1 MSQLLDNSNS
11 NLRVGDRVCLS
22 DKRLLGI
29 VAYVGTT
36 QFSPGKWIGVI
47 LDEPKGKNNGLVQ
60 GKEYFRCEANHGIFV
75 RPAQVKLIENESVG
89 AENSKTLNPST
100 TSGLPRP
107 KGDPKF
113 VKKEIARPT
122 PASGS
127 KQTFAREPQLKPRPF
142 VKQSASLEKVAPTEG
157 SGSDTQRMCQSDV
170 VALDDRKQEVEDVE
184 VSRTTEEEKDRS
196 CSGTAVSAEL
206 VDSKRTEVAN
216 LNDDH
221 HHHTMNEEG
230 KQRLSVSKQVALLER
245 EINAAEKQS
254 VSLSM
259 AEGVELEYLK
269 SEVKDL
275 SEKLETLRA
284 KRHEDKQKLID
295 YERCKIQLQQLI
307 EYKNRMV
314 EVHSELQR
322 QLQQAK
328 KEAREAIESRE
339 AYSEEMA
346 GVSEAIEMATLDKE
360 MAEERAEMLCQELDV
375 VKDRVRELEVELE
388 ILKNELNANG
398 APNSETPTPYQIKQL
413 EQQNDRMKEALVK
426 VRDLSVQERATNE
439 RLNKE
444 LGVLKAD
451 MAELQKKYDRL
462 KIAEEDFENQITELK
477 DQVDAAVGAE
487 EMVEHLTAKNLS
499 LEEEL
504 RTLMETIEDFEQM
517 RVVDEELQES
527 SRETEKELRLE
538 LDRMHG
544 QITELKQQLQL
555 ANSRMADRESTI
567 AKFRQQTASLLE
579 QIQNYKDQ
587 LSILTEPK
595 KNISNEN
602 DDSTNDRSLSATSRQ
617 MSEIV
622 DSQLCKIELDDS
634 RRENQFLRIF
644 FSDDFTNTGA
654 FFILFL
660 SGDSDCISVNL
671 VFTRLIEKA
680 KLLIKHVNG
689 IFPRVPQGVQREHL
703 FLSHKGEQWSYSLN
717 ALSRCSVER
726 LNKVAQLRSE
736 ITAQERLLS
745 YYFNL
750 LKENNLDENS
760 SLRNMEK
767 LLAFFKQFCETNY
780 TAEQFDSNAVLIDM
794 LLSLLSVVSWLQFEL
809 QRAKLYLTDT
819 SGSEKLLELFN
830 KMSNSVGDMEQ
841 FLVLAKTKVPK
852 GDDLVVDHTSSHVGL
867 LDSMSENVY
876 AVENVAKILN
886 QCCAKAASQASMLP
900 DVHGI
905 DASIME
911 EFLND
916 SYLEIMR
923 PEKNEST
930 ESFFEFHLRNVVQ
943 YCEQL
948 CNTFDENLKK
958 KSTEEK
964 QQFPPILERAHIRK
978 ENIAECERLKKEIE
992 KKDRDIMEIK
1002 RALKLKAEEISE
1014 MHVRKEIAEKRLAD
1028 SGKEGDERVV
1038 RLQNKLA
1045 EVQHDYK
1052 NKERRHACLLML
1064 MLFSHYEQTMDSL
1077 QQELD
1082 SLEKENASL
1091 KERIVVLS
1099 KKQLLIGV
1107 TKPLAAVSNSP
1118 LSTSASVQ
1126 DQHEGGFMIDQ
1137 MKHFQYVMQH
1147 WKSAQ
1152 ASEVGKRM
1160 QSAMESMKPLNIPKK
1175 HSGRSSIFCSIE
1187 SDQLSHKR
1195 HDEINHLLREVDR
1208 FHKELRKFLSE
1219 NMIVSIRNTATSPD
1233 IVWSKYYRQLHRWNS
1248 LINWKNHL
1256 KSKIQ
1261 QCIVAQGYPAEAAG
1275 DLSSFAFF
1283 EASCVKKNERKKPF
1297 CSVTVPCSDSKGKVL
1312 PIAATNAEICNF
1324 FSHLAANYRRKTES
1338 ESDSLLATD
1347 DEDYVPYVPLKKRRE
1362 QQLVKIGLL
1371 NRNSGTEGVG
1381 STAKMVE
1388 SESST
1393 VDSAKKYGRTIEFE
1407 RSAVTLLEQH
1417 TELKKQT
1424 ESHKEDAIEKKL
1436 KEEEQLLE
1444 SFAGRTALMA
1454 AAEIAKDVKYVE
1466 AIRTGWQ
1473 PPRYVENLTYEQIVR
1488 FRKLHGILA
1497 EGENIPA
1504 PLRSFR
1510 EMKFPKSIL
1519 SALTKKNITVPTP
1532 IQMQGLP
1539 IALKGR
1545 DMIGIAYTGSGK
1557 TLVFVLPLIMF
1568 CMEQQI
1574 RLPFIDNEGPYGLI
1588 VVPSRELAK
1597 QIYDIVCHY
1606 CEALCADNLP
1616 KLRVCLCIGGVS
1628 LSEQL
1633 STARRGVH
1641 IVVAT
1646 PGRFIEILSKKV
1658 LTLDSCRYL
1667 CMDEADRMIDLGFEE
1682 DVRTIFSFFKGQRQ
1696 TLLFSATMPRKI
1708 QNFAKSA
1715 LVQPIVVNVGR
1726 AGAANLNVLQD
1737 VVDFVLLNDR
1747 VDQIVEYVR
1756 NEDKLMQ
1763 ILSALEKTPPPV
1775 LIFAEKKDDVDRIL
1789 EYLLLKGLQA
1799 VAIHGGKDQQERLT
1813 ALTSFQFGAK
1823 DILVATDVA
1832 SKGLDFPQIQHV
1844 INYDLPDDIEN
1855 YVHRIG
1861 RTGRHHQKGRA
1872 TTFVNRSCDISVLL
1886 DLKHLLLEAKQE
1898 VPLFLSSFEA
1908 ESEKLLEIGDERG
1921 CTFCGGLG
1929 HRISDCPKLESLQN
1943 KRAQSLN
1950 KRDFLA
1956 YNTADW

>member
-89 AENSKTLNPST
+89 AENSKKLNPST

-122 PASGS
+122 PSSGS
-127 KQTFAREPQLKPRPF
+127 KQTSAREPQLVFKPRPF

-184 VSRTTEEEKDRS
+184 VSRITEEEKDRS
-196 CSGTAVSAEL
+196 CSRTAVSAEL
-206 VDSKRTEVAN
+206 VDSKRTEMAN

-703 FLSHKGEQWSYSLN
+703 FLSHKGEQWSYSLKFIYHLHCLIAVLRKCEN

-819 SGSEKLLELFN
+819 SGSEKLLEMFN

-905 DASIME
+905 DASMME

-958 KSTEEK
+958 KSAEEK

-1052 NKERRHACLLML
+1052 NKERRHACMLML

-1137 MKHFQYVMQH
+1137 YVMQH

-1175 HSGRSSIFCSIE
+1175 HSGRSSIFCGIE

-1248 LINWKNHL
+1248 LINWKNH
-1256 KSKIQ
+1256 
-1261 QCIVAQGYPAEAAG
+1261 
-1275 DLSSFAFF
+1275 
-1283 EASCVKKNERKKPF
+1283 NERKKPF

-1312 PIAATNAEICNF
+1312 PIAATNAEIRNF
-1324 FSHLAANYRRKTES
+1324 FSHLAAKC
-1338 ESDSLLATD
+1338 
-1347 DEDYVPYVPLKKRRE
+1347 
-1362 QQLVKIGLL
+1362 
-1371 NRNSGTEGVG
+1371 
-1381 STAKMVE
+1381 
-1388 SESST
+1388 
-1393 VDSAKKYGRTIEFE
+1393 
-1407 RSAVTLLEQH
+1407 
-1417 TELKKQT
+1417 
-1424 ESHKEDAIEKKL
+1424 
-1436 KEEEQLLE
+1436 
-1444 SFAGRTALMA
+1444 
-1454 AAEIAKDVKYVE
+1454 
-1466 AIRTGWQ
+1466 
-1473 PPRYVENLTYEQIVR
+1473 NL
-1488 FRKLHGILA
+1488 
-1497 EGENIPA
+1497 
-1504 PLRSFR
+1504 
-1510 EMKFPKSIL
+1510 SI
-1519 SALTKKNITVPTP
+1519 
-1532 IQMQGLP
+1532 
-1539 IALKGR
+1539 
-1545 DMIGIAYTGSGK
+1545 
-1557 TLVFVLPLIMF
+1557 
-1568 CMEQQI
+1568 
-1574 RLPFIDNEGPYGLI
+1574 
-1588 VVPSRELAK
+1588 
-1597 QIYDIVCHY
+1597 
-1606 CEALCADNLP
+1606 
-1616 KLRVCLCIGGVS
+1616 
-1628 LSEQL
+1628 
-1633 STARRGVH
+1633 
-1641 IVVAT
+1641 
-1646 PGRFIEILSKKV
+1646 
-1658 LTLDSCRYL
+1658 
-1667 CMDEADRMIDLGFEE
+1667 
-1682 DVRTIFSFFKGQRQ
+1682 
-1696 TLLFSATMPRKI
+1696 
-1708 QNFAKSA
+1708 
-1715 LVQPIVVNVGR
+1715 
-1726 AGAANLNVLQD
+1726 
-1737 VVDFVLLNDR
+1737 
-1747 VDQIVEYVR
+1747 
-1756 NEDKLMQ
+1756 
-1763 ILSALEKTPPPV
+1763 
-1775 LIFAEKKDDVDRIL
+1775 
-1789 EYLLLKGLQA
+1789 
-1799 VAIHGGKDQQERLT
+1799 
-1813 ALTSFQFGAK
+1813 
-1823 DILVATDVA
+1823 
-1832 SKGLDFPQIQHV
+1832 
-1844 INYDLPDDIEN
+1844 
-1855 YVHRIG
+1855 
-1861 RTGRHHQKGRA
+1861 
-1872 TTFVNRSCDISVLL
+1872 
-1886 DLKHLLLEAKQE
+1886 
-1898 VPLFLSSFEA
+1898 
-1908 ESEKLLEIGDERG
+1908 
-1921 CTFCGGLG
+1921 
-1929 HRISDCPKLESLQN
+1929 
-1943 KRAQSLN
+1943 
-1950 KRDFLA
+1950 
-1956 YNTADW
+1956 

>member
-1 MSQLLDNSNS
+1 
-11 NLRVGDRVCLS
+11 LRVGDRVCLS

-127 KQTFAREPQLKPRPF
+127 KQTFAREPQLVFKPRPF

-644 FSDDFTNTGA
+644 FSDDFTNTGVNCFIINVII
-654 FFILFL
+654 FFTLNCLFFF
-660 SGDSDCISVNL
+660 S
-671 VFTRLIEKA
+671 
-680 KLLIKHVNG
+680 
-689 IFPRVPQGVQREHL
+689 
-703 FLSHKGEQWSYSLN
+703 

-1052 NKERRHACLLML
+1052 NKER
-1064 MLFSHYEQTMDSL
+1064 HYEQTMDSL

-1137 MKHFQYVMQH
+1137 YVMQH

-1175 HSGRSSIFCSIE
+1175 HSGRSSIFCSNE

-1283 EASCVKKNERKKPF
+1283 EASCEESVNLVSFFANCNFLQNERKKPF

-1312 PIAATNAEICNF
+1312 PIAATNAEIRNF
-1324 FSHLAANYRRKTES
+1324 FSHLAAKESVEKLQEES

-1737 VVDFVLLNDR
+1737 V
-1747 VDQIVEYVR
+1747 
-1756 NEDKLMQ
+1756 
-1763 ILSALEKTPPPV
+1763 

-1956 YNTADW
+1956 YNTADCFGIWSAARVHRMQY

>member
-122 PASGS
+122 PSSGS
-127 KQTFAREPQLKPRPF
+127 KQTSAREPQLVFKPRPF

-184 VSRTTEEEKDRS
+184 VSRITEEEKDRS
-196 CSGTAVSAEL
+196 CSRTAVSAEL
-206 VDSKRTEVAN
+206 VDSKRTEMAN

-703 FLSHKGEQWSYSLN
+703 FLSHKGEQWSYSLKFIYHLHCLIAVLRKCEN

-905 DASIME
+905 DASMME

-958 KSTEEK
+958 KSAEEK

-1052 NKERRHACLLML
+1052 NKERRHACMLML

-1137 MKHFQYVMQH
+1137 YVMQH

-1175 HSGRSSIFCSIE
+1175 HSGRSSIFCGIE

-1312 PIAATNAEICNF
+1312 PIAATNAEIRNF
-1324 FSHLAANYRRKTES
+1324 FSHLAAKC
-1338 ESDSLLATD
+1338 
-1347 DEDYVPYVPLKKRRE
+1347 
-1362 QQLVKIGLL
+1362 
-1371 NRNSGTEGVG
+1371 
-1381 STAKMVE
+1381 
-1388 SESST
+1388 
-1393 VDSAKKYGRTIEFE
+1393 
-1407 RSAVTLLEQH
+1407 
-1417 TELKKQT
+1417 
-1424 ESHKEDAIEKKL
+1424 
-1436 KEEEQLLE
+1436 
-1444 SFAGRTALMA
+1444 
-1454 AAEIAKDVKYVE
+1454 
-1466 AIRTGWQ
+1466 
-1473 PPRYVENLTYEQIVR
+1473 NL
-1488 FRKLHGILA
+1488 
-1497 EGENIPA
+1497 
-1504 PLRSFR
+1504 
-1510 EMKFPKSIL
+1510 SI
-1519 SALTKKNITVPTP
+1519 
-1532 IQMQGLP
+1532 
-1539 IALKGR
+1539 
-1545 DMIGIAYTGSGK
+1545 
-1557 TLVFVLPLIMF
+1557 
-1568 CMEQQI
+1568 
-1574 RLPFIDNEGPYGLI
+1574 
-1588 VVPSRELAK
+1588 
-1597 QIYDIVCHY
+1597 
-1606 CEALCADNLP
+1606 
-1616 KLRVCLCIGGVS
+1616 
-1628 LSEQL
+1628 
-1633 STARRGVH
+1633 
-1641 IVVAT
+1641 
-1646 PGRFIEILSKKV
+1646 
-1658 LTLDSCRYL
+1658 
-1667 CMDEADRMIDLGFEE
+1667 
-1682 DVRTIFSFFKGQRQ
+1682 
-1696 TLLFSATMPRKI
+1696 
-1708 QNFAKSA
+1708 
-1715 LVQPIVVNVGR
+1715 
-1726 AGAANLNVLQD
+1726 
-1737 VVDFVLLNDR
+1737 
-1747 VDQIVEYVR
+1747 
-1756 NEDKLMQ
+1756 
-1763 ILSALEKTPPPV
+1763 
-1775 LIFAEKKDDVDRIL
+1775 
-1789 EYLLLKGLQA
+1789 
-1799 VAIHGGKDQQERLT
+1799 
-1813 ALTSFQFGAK
+1813 
-1823 DILVATDVA
+1823 
-1832 SKGLDFPQIQHV
+1832 
-1844 INYDLPDDIEN
+1844 
-1855 YVHRIG
+1855 
-1861 RTGRHHQKGRA
+1861 
-1872 TTFVNRSCDISVLL
+1872 
-1886 DLKHLLLEAKQE
+1886 
-1898 VPLFLSSFEA
+1898 
-1908 ESEKLLEIGDERG
+1908 
-1921 CTFCGGLG
+1921 
-1929 HRISDCPKLESLQN
+1929 
-1943 KRAQSLN
+1943 
-1950 KRDFLA
+1950 
-1956 YNTADW
+1956 

>member
-1 MSQLLDNSNS
+1 MNIPFN
-11 NLRVGDRVCLS
+11 NVRVGDRVCLT
-22 DKRLLGI
+22 DKRLFGI

-60 GKEYFRCEANHGIFV
+60 GKEYFRCEASHGIFV
-75 RPAQVKLIENESVG
+75 RPAQVQLIENESVT
-89 AENSKTLNPST
+89 AENSKTLKPSI
-100 TSGLPRP
+100 SGLPRA
-107 KGDPKF
+107 KSDLKSI
-113 VKKEIARPT
+113 KKEIARPT
-122 PASGS
+122 ATSVS
-127 KQTFAREPQLKPRPF
+127 KQTSAREPQLVFKPRPF
-142 VKQSASLEKVAPTEG
+142 VKQSASLEKVAPAEG
-157 SGSDTQRMCQSDV
+157 SVSDKERMCQSDV
-170 VALDDRKQEVEDVE
+170 VALDDHQEVEDAE
-184 VSRTTEEEKDRS
+184 LSRIAEEEKDHS
-196 CSGTAVSAEL
+196 CSGEL
-206 VDSKRTEVAN
+206 VDPKRPEVAD

-221 HHHTMNEEG
+221 HQTTSEG
-230 KQRLSVSKQVALLER
+230 KQQRLSVSKQVALLER

-254 VSLSM
+254 ASLNMS
-259 AEGVELEYLK
+259 EGVELEYLK

-295 YERCKIQLQQLI
+295 YERCKIQLQQLA
-307 EYKNRMV
+307 EYKSGMV
-314 EVHSELQR
+314 EVHSELQK

-328 KEAREAIESRE
+328 KEAREAIEARE
-339 AYSEEMA
+339 TYSEEMA

-360 MAEERAEMLCQELDV
+360 MAEERAEMLCQELEV
-375 VKDRVRELEVELE
+375 MKDRVRELELELE
-388 ILKNELNANG
+388 ILKNELNENG
-398 APNSETPTPYQIKQL
+398 ASSCGAPTPFQIKQL
-413 EQQNDRMKEALVK
+413 EQQNERMKEALVK

-444 LGVLKAD
+444 LGVLKAE

-462 KIAEEDFENQITELK
+462 KLAEEDFENQITELK

-504 RTLMETIEDFEQM
+504 RALMETIEDFEQM

-527 SRETEKELRLE
+527 SRETEKELRME

-555 ANSRMADRESTI
+555 ANSRIADRESTI
-567 AKFRQQTASLLE
+567 GKFRQQTASLLE
-579 QIQNYKDQ
+579 QIQDYKDQ

-602 DDSTNDRSLSATSRQ
+602 ENLISDRSVLATSRQ
-617 MSEIV
+617 MAELV
-622 DSQLCKIELDDS
+622 DSQLCKIELEDS

-644 FSDDFTNTGA
+644 FSDDFANTG
-654 FFILFL
+654 
-660 SGDSDCISVNL
+660 GDSDCILVNL
-671 VFTRLIEKA
+671 VFKRLIEKA
-680 KLLIKHVNG
+680 KLLIEYVNG

-703 FLSHKGEQWSYSLN
+703 FLSHKGEQWSYSLKFIYYLYCLISVLRKCEN
-717 ALSRCSVER
+717 VLNRCSVER

-750 LKENNLDENS
+750 LKDNNLDENT
-760 SLRNMEK
+760 SLRNVEK

-794 LLSLLSVVSWLQFEL
+794 LSSLLSVVSWLQFEL
-809 QRAKLYLTDT
+809 ERAKLYLTDT
-819 SGSEKLLELFN
+819 SGSEKLLQLFN
-830 KMSNSVGDMEQ
+830 KMSNNVGDMEQ

-852 GDDLVVDHTSSHVGL
+852 GDDDLVVDNISSHL
-867 LDSMSENVY
+867 LNSMSESVL
-876 AVENVAKILN
+876 AVENLAKILS

-900 DVHGI
+900 DVEGI
-905 DASIME
+905 DAPMME

-923 PEKNEST
+923 PEKDESI
-930 ESFFEFHLRNVVQ
+930 ESFFQFHLKNVVQ

-958 KSTEEK
+958 KSAEEK

-978 ENIAECERLKKEIE
+978 ENIAECERLRKEIE

-1045 EVQHDYK
+1045 EMQHDYK
-1052 NKERRHACLLML
+1052 NKER
-1064 MLFSHYEQTMDSL
+1064 HYEQTMDSL
-1077 QQELD
+1077 QQDLD

-1107 TKPLAAVSNSP
+1107 TKPLAAVSNFP
-1118 LSTSASVQ
+1118 LSTTSTSVQ
-1126 DQHEGGFMIDQ
+1126 DQQEGAFMIDQ
-1137 MKHFQYVMQH
+1137 MKHIQYVMQH

-1175 HSGRSSIFCSIE
+1175 HSGKSSIFCGVE
-1187 SDQLSHKR
+1187 LDKLNHKHQDQ
-1195 HDEINHLLREVDR
+1195 INQLLREVDR

-1219 NMIVSIRNTATSPD
+1219 NMIVNIKNTATSPD
-1233 IVWSKYYRQLHRWNS
+1233 IVWSKYYSQLHRWNS
-1248 LINWKNHL
+1248 LINWKNYL

-1283 EASCVKKNERKKPF
+1283 E
-1297 CSVTVPCSDSKGKVL
+1297 
-1312 PIAATNAEICNF
+1312 
-1324 FSHLAANYRRKTES
+1324 KTES
-1338 ESDSLLATD
+1338 DSDSLLATD

-1371 NRNSGTEGVG
+1371 NRSSGTEGVG

-1388 SESST
+1388 SESSA

-1417 TELKKQT
+1417 TELKKHT

-1473 PPRYVENLTYEQIVR
+1473 PPRYIQNLTFEQIMR

-1504 PLRSFR
+1504 PLRSFK
-1510 EMKFPKSIL
+1510 EMKFPNSIL
-1519 SALTKKNITVPTP
+1519 SALTKKNITTPTP

-1597 QIYDIVCHY
+1597 QIYDIICYY
-1606 CEALCADNLP
+1606 CAALSEDNLP

-1658 LTLDSCRYL
+1658 LTLDTCRYL

-1737 VVDFVLLNDR
+1737 V
-1747 VDQIVEYVR
+1747 EYVR

-1763 ILSALEKTPPPV
+1763 ILGALEKTPPPV
-1775 LIFAEKKDDVDRIL
+1775 LIFAEKKDDVDKIL

-1799 VAIHGGKDQQERLT
+1799 VAIHGGKDQQERLG
-1813 ALTSFQFGAK
+1813 ALTSFQLGAK

-1855 YVHRIG
+1855 YAKSDYFACMHASKVHRIG

-1886 DLKHLLLEAKQE
+1886 DLKHLLLEAKQD

>member
-1 MSQLLDNSNS
+1 MLHFILKNHKLRSAYFSKRFNSGIGSIFQDEDVNTAIQKRRLLARI
-11 NLRVGDRVCLS
+11 LGDDRYEPKIYKQGKGTREEPNIILSSCQKRYIGCDANQTEAKYMCLEKGVDKQCACGYWFKLFKCRNFWTTAIVICALEID

-122 PASGS
+122 PSSGS
-127 KQTFAREPQLKPRPF
+127 KQTSAREPQLKPRPF

-184 VSRTTEEEKDRS
+184 LSRTTEEEKDRS

-206 VDSKRTEVAN
+206 VDSKRAEVAN

-295 YERCKIQLQQLI
+295 YERCKIQLQQLT

-644 FSDDFTNTGA
+644 FSDDFTNTG
-654 FFILFL
+654 
-660 SGDSDCISVNL
+660 GDSDCISVNL

-703 FLSHKGEQWSYSLN
+703 FLSHKGEQWSYSLKFIYHLHCLIAVLRKCEN

-780 TAEQFDSNAVLIDM
+780 TAELFDSNAVLIDM

-905 DASIME
+905 DASMME
-911 EFLND
+911 EFLNN

-958 KSTEEK
+958 KSAEEK

-978 ENIAECERLKKEIE
+978 ENIAECERLRKEIE

-1052 NKERRHACLLML
+1052 NKERRHACMLML

-1175 HSGRSSIFCSIE
+1175 HSGRSSIFCGIE
-1187 SDQLSHKR
+1187 SDQLSQKR

-1283 EASCVKKNERKKPF
+1283 EASCEESNERKKPF

-1312 PIAATNAEICNF
+1312 PIAATNAEIRNF
-1324 FSHLAANYRRKTES
+1324 FSHLAAN
-1338 ESDSLLATD
+1338 AFTD
-1347 DEDYVPYVPLKKRRE
+1347 
-1362 QQLVKIGLL
+1362 
-1371 NRNSGTEGVG
+1371 
-1381 STAKMVE
+1381 
-1388 SESST
+1388 
-1393 VDSAKKYGRTIEFE
+1393 
-1407 RSAVTLLEQH
+1407 
-1417 TELKKQT
+1417 
-1424 ESHKEDAIEKKL
+1424 
-1436 KEEEQLLE
+1436 
-1444 SFAGRTALMA
+1444 
-1454 AAEIAKDVKYVE
+1454 
-1466 AIRTGWQ
+1466 
-1473 PPRYVENLTYEQIVR
+1473 
-1488 FRKLHGILA
+1488 
-1497 EGENIPA
+1497 
-1504 PLRSFR
+1504 
-1510 EMKFPKSIL
+1510 
-1519 SALTKKNITVPTP
+1519 
-1532 IQMQGLP
+1532 
-1539 IALKGR
+1539 
-1545 DMIGIAYTGSGK
+1545 
-1557 TLVFVLPLIMF
+1557 
-1568 CMEQQI
+1568 
-1574 RLPFIDNEGPYGLI
+1574 
-1588 VVPSRELAK
+1588 
-1597 QIYDIVCHY
+1597 
-1606 CEALCADNLP
+1606 
-1616 KLRVCLCIGGVS
+1616 
-1628 LSEQL
+1628 
-1633 STARRGVH
+1633 
-1641 IVVAT
+1641 
-1646 PGRFIEILSKKV
+1646 
-1658 LTLDSCRYL
+1658 
-1667 CMDEADRMIDLGFEE
+1667 
-1682 DVRTIFSFFKGQRQ
+1682 
-1696 TLLFSATMPRKI
+1696 
-1708 QNFAKSA
+1708 
-1715 LVQPIVVNVGR
+1715 
-1726 AGAANLNVLQD
+1726 
-1737 VVDFVLLNDR
+1737 
-1747 VDQIVEYVR
+1747 
-1756 NEDKLMQ
+1756 
-1763 ILSALEKTPPPV
+1763 
-1775 LIFAEKKDDVDRIL
+1775 
-1789 EYLLLKGLQA
+1789 
-1799 VAIHGGKDQQERLT
+1799 
-1813 ALTSFQFGAK
+1813 
-1823 DILVATDVA
+1823 
-1832 SKGLDFPQIQHV
+1832 
-1844 INYDLPDDIEN
+1844 
-1855 YVHRIG
+1855 
-1861 RTGRHHQKGRA
+1861 
-1872 TTFVNRSCDISVLL
+1872 
-1886 DLKHLLLEAKQE
+1886 
-1898 VPLFLSSFEA
+1898 
-1908 ESEKLLEIGDERG
+1908 
-1921 CTFCGGLG
+1921 
-1929 HRISDCPKLESLQN
+1929 
-1943 KRAQSLN
+1943 
-1950 KRDFLA
+1950 
-1956 YNTADW
+1956 